1 MATAAC
7 GTFQLRHGS
16 FPPLRSTSAS
26 RGTAAR
32 SICVGSGAGSALSSD
47 VHCVNSGGSCE
58 NRARRMVS
66 ARAMTDDRVEMD
78 ENPEGIISGE
88 WPENFSLLCYDDLRV
103 YLETQIFD
111 EDVRLFTFSLYV
123 YAADQ
128 LNLLRLTRTRW
139 FSMLFQQIKRPSVLL
154 GDVMST
160 TIRAAIVDQTLEE
173 IDYHFEFVSG
183 LPVIDHELRCIGI
196 ISKKDKDRA
205 LNGVSIPY

>member
-1 MATAAC
+1 M
-7 GTFQLRHGS
+7 
-16 FPPLRSTSAS
+16 
-26 RGTAAR
+26 
-32 SICVGSGAGSALSSD
+32 
-47 VHCVNSGGSCE
+47 
-58 NRARRMVS
+58 S